1 MHSITRSRTESHPI
15 RSSPMPSPGVGGWV
29 EPGGSS
35 ELVSPGRQRRHREW
49 GADPTAGGSKGG
61 MRGPE
66 LCRYLELLFLIHLQQ
81 RGHGQAGPCPLR
93 WVPEVLWAPGRAP
106 EGPEESPLPSGPGHP
121 RWLAHR
127 LLVPSLRAGRPP
139 ARPPAGCLLSR
150 SPSRLSPLTPE
161 VASQPIAGT
170 PGRMST
176 CPAQPL

>member
-1 MHSITRSRTESHPI
+1 MSAEESLVHSITRSRTESHPI

-35 ELVSPGRQRRHREW
+35 EL
-49 GADPTAGGSKGG
+49 
-61 MRGPE
+61 E
-66 LCRYLELLFLIHLQQ
+66 LHFLIHLQQ

-139 ARPPAGCLLSR
+139 ARPPAAILRPRVCAPSLSWSAR
-150 SPSRLSPLTPE
+150 DPLSVNLSSPRGAISTP
-161 VASQPIAGT
+161 T
-170 PGRMST
+170 R
-176 CPAQPL
+176 